1 MVCGNLIFLWF
12 ECYWIL
18 CGVVNGFVYFYNE
31 FFGISFIVYWDLK
44 FVNILLDDGYE
55 VKFGDFGLVV
65 IVFFKVMYVI
75 IEVFVG
81 IIGFIVL
88 EYY

>member
-1 MVCGNLIFLWF
+1 M
-12 ECYWIL
+12 
-18 CGVVNGFVYFYNE
+18 YFYNE
-31 FFGISFIVYWDLK
+31 FFGSFIVYCDLK
-44 FVNILLDDGYE
+44 FVNILLDEGYE

-65 IVFFKVMYVI
+65 VVFLKVIYVI